1 MNSFE
6 NALPG
11 RIGNKVNCWVLLV
24 LLVAWDSS
32 FFKRRWM
39 AEKDTTLHNMCQLS
53 SLAIQCQLSLA
64 SLTTMGE
71 VWGSALLSRLLSP
84 ISQVTQ
90 VTQDNSRWLLRKC
103 EMILEW
109 AGWEDGEWKYE
120 SLPVVVFD
128 SFCQGAWRFQEKCR
142 LTEANIQVEV
152 LHVDL
157 RVHVGIVRLPL
168 PQGGEVAHQEV
179 EGVLGL
185 WRDLLDLM
193 LGRFW
198 SQSQGVGRCFPL

>member
-1 MNSFE
+1 
-6 NALPG
+6 
-11 RIGNKVNCWVLLV
+11 
-24 LLVAWDSS
+24 
-32 FFKRRWM
+32 M
-39 AEKDTTLHNMCQLS
+39 AEKDVTLHNMCQLS

-71 VWGSALLSRLLSP
+71 VWGSALLSRSFITRMIP
-84 ISQVTQ
+84 MTQ
-90 VTQDNSRWLLRKC
+90 LIMRLLRNNK
-103 EMILEW
+103 IIPEW
-109 AGWEDGEWKYE
+109 VGCWMKI
-120 SLPVVVFD
+120 LPVVVFD
-128 SFCQGAWRFQEKCR
+128 SSCQGAWRFQEKCG

-185 WRDLLDLM
+185 CRDLMDLM